1 MLIHADDTGGRVGRR
16 EEKRRG
22 DPWTGSNAEI
32 FSLPFFCAQLLR
44 FQKND
49 GGLEKKEKHLG
60 KSEE

>member
-16 EEKRRG
+16 EEERRG
-22 DPWTGSNAEI
+22 DPRTGSNAEI
-32 FSLPFFCAQLLR
+32 FSLSFLCAPLLR

-49 GGLEKKEKHLG
+49 GGLEKREKNLG